1 MICGEAKNLCRL
13 YRFLRRDAL
22 SFFRF
27 ARLVPSRFFVGVP
40 PLISG
45 KQGMRENG
53 FSKETSYEVFT
64 REWLYDSIRK
74 SGTPACLSG
83 ERAEANLVYERVDPK
98 WFG

>member
-1 MICGEAKNLCRL
+1 MKQKIFAACTAFCGEMRC
-13 YRFLRRDAL
+13 L
-22 SFFRF
+22 SFVF
-27 ARLVPSRFFVGVP
+27 ARLAPSRFFVGVP